1 MQEPVI
7 APAQLSTLQL
17 SGGQHIL
24 EGDIFPIGSRI
35 RVANDSPLRGLKGT
49 IIAINVIA
57 TPGEPTFCFYKIAL
71 DNTQLHEPL
80 WFEYHEVEL
89 VEASCEQ
96 PAECW
101 PL

>member
-1 MQEPVI
+1 
-7 APAQLSTLQL
+7 
-17 SGGQHIL
+17 L

-49 IIAINVIA
+49 IIAINMIA

-89 VEASCEQ
+89 VETSCEQ
-96 PAECW
+96 PAEC
-101 PL
+101 